1 MVIPL
6 LYGLIQQRPGFV
18 VLLLPAG
25 QLFQRASLLG
35 HSLTLSADLLLLRQ
49 QVVMLCL

>member
-6 LYGLIQQRPGFV
+6 LYRLIQQRPGFV

-25 QLFQRASLLG
+25 QLLQSASVIG
-35 HSLTLSADLLLLRQ
+35 HSLALSTGLLLPGQ
-49 QVVMLCL
+49 